1 MNKFSKNTVSAKSGR
16 SSAKKVAGNVMTNAR
31 KIEKRGTPNL
41 RQKAL
46 TESVGSN
53 KLSEKISEEDVHVKK
68 FDVFVEAAL
77 PEESV
82 VTNDGGVDEDKEVIF
97 KEIENKSNFPAPADV
112 FFPEPLKTS
121 IEDEYLRD
129 EQLTAESSVIDDNI
143 LGTLQVYNFAAAT
156 DENVSVNRGNAY
168 LETVIT
174 EIESQPRLCH
184 TENDKSTLEKGYG
197 MNEEKNIPSNVEI
210 AAAIIK
216 AVHAQSEANATPG
229 MRDAFKQIIDAPLTM
244 AAKDQPKFSPTVADT
259 SKSMSRVCLSKSLA
273 GALCAISMAA
283 VCFALLSNPK
293 QDEDSEIL
301 TLHTLLLWYK
311 KHLKISTSL

>member
-41 RQKAL
+41 RKAL

-53 KLSEKISEEDVHVKK
+53 EQSEKISEEDVHVKK
-68 FDVFVEAAL
+68 SDVFAEAAL

-82 VTNDGGVDEDKEVIF
+82 ITNDGGVDEDKEVIF

-156 DENVSVNRGNAY
+156 DENVSVIRGNAY

-184 TENDKSTLEKGYG
+184 TENDKSTLERG
-197 MNEEKNIPSNVEI
+197 
-210 AAAIIK
+210 
-216 AVHAQSEANATPG
+216 
-229 MRDAFKQIIDAPLTM
+229 
-244 AAKDQPKFSPTVADT
+244 
-259 SKSMSRVCLSKSLA
+259 
-273 GALCAISMAA
+273 
-283 VCFALLSNPK
+283 
-293 QDEDSEIL
+293 
-301 TLHTLLLWYK
+301 
-311 KHLKISTSL
+311 